1 MKINYLS
8 ETAVTLTFGD
18 NISVETNREVLL
30 FTDFIRQKDFL
41 WLKDL
46 IPAYASVSIFVKPE
60 FYNEQNSLIDFFRNI
75 YQDYLKNPPAE
86 TLAPATHFQL
96 EVGYNGIDLPFIAE
110 NCKLSVEEVIKIHT
124 LPVYTVAMIGFTP
137 GFPYLLGLDQRLFLP
152 RKETPNLRVEKG
164 SLAIGGMQTGIYPHL
179 SPGGWHILGT
189 VKKELFNPNWESP
202 SLLRPG
208 DTIKFIA
215 K

>member
-18 NISVETNREVLL
+18 NISEETNREVLL
-30 FTDFIRQKDFL
+30 FANFIRQKDFP

-46 IPAYASVSIFVKPE
+46 IPAYASVSIFVKSM
-60 FYNEQNSLIDFFRNI
+60 FYNEHNSLIDFIRNI
-75 YQDYLKNPPAE
+75 YQDYLNNPLAE
-86 TLAPATHFQL
+86 PLAPATHFQL
-96 EVGYNGIDLPFIAE
+96 EVEYNGIDLPFIAGY
-110 NCKLSVEEVIKIHT
+110 CKLSVEEVIKIHI

-137 GFPYLLGLDQRLFLP
+137 GFPYLLGLDQRLFVP
-152 RKETPNLRVEKG
+152 RKETPNLRVMKG

-179 SPGGWHILGT
+179 SPGGWHIMGT
-189 VKKELFNPNWESP
+189 VKNELFNPKWESP
-202 SLLRPG
+202 SLLKPG
-208 DTIKFIA
+208 DTIRFIA